1 MKHLANCSNEEF
13 LIQTNKIRKAA
24 AGWLKDTKILEIRKN
39 QPKLKPITPDM
50 DDAKAAKI
58 KAENDLKYREQVRKN
73 ISDMLDAALETNA
86 KKTSELLA
94 LLCFVEPKDAE
105 SHKMTEYLKAFGEMI
120 ADEDVMDFFTSLMRL
135 ANKNIFGTVNQ

>member
-58 KAENDLKYREQVRKN
+58 KAENDLKFREQVRKN

-120 ADEDVMDFFTSLMRL
+120 ANEDVMDFFTSLMRL